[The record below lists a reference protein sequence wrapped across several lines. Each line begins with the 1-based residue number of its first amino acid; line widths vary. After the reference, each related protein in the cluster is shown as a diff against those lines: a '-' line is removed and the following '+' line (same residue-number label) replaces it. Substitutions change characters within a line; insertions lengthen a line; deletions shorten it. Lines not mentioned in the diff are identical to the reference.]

1 MVPEAAGSFWEVTNP
16 HPFPAT
22 YFVSPARTKTP
33 DASRMNSLRHT
44 NGLRLLWSASLLT
57 VSLAGFSFPWT
68 SRFYLAPFGYSAFA
82 PWLFIPLFLASF
94 HVFAHCAAAELGWQI
109 PQRWGKRV
117 HPILL
122 CLLVCLLLPAP
133 PATKLGL
140 GLAIAVTAACI
151 MWAAYALR
159 TERNSQVILPKKQ
172 TE

>member
-1 MVPEAAGSFWEVTNP
+1 M
-16 HPFPAT
+16 
-22 YFVSPARTKTP
+22 
-33 DASRMNSLRHT
+33 DSLRNM
-44 NGLRLLWSASLLT
+44 NGLQLLWSASLLT
-57 VSLAGFSFPWT
+57 VSLVGFSFPWT
-68 SRFYLAPFGYSAFA
+68 SRFYLAPLGYSALA

-94 HVFAHCAAAELGWQI
+94 QVFAHSAAAELGWLI
-109 PQRWGKRV
+109 PQRWGKIV

-159 TERNSQVILPKKQ
+159 TERSSQVTLPEKQ
-172 TE
+172 IE